1 MATEAEKVIV
11 GGLLSTLALM
21 SPVFLFHVAPE
32 FPGSFTGFL
41 FGTAAAALF
50 VLLLIYSLVKRQP
63 WVKEHVK
70 PFLPLSTLL
79 SFHVYAG
86 TIGALLALIHSGHKF
101 QSPLG
106 IVLIMLMLTVVAT
119 GFVGRYYLAQIGL
132 ELSEKQQNLT
142 LLRDRY
148 DRLVYTTNNFDNQ
161 AVVDPSG
168 ASLGHLLGAISD
180 LEFSITGQEMLKKAF
195 GRWLVVHIATAM
207 MMYAAL
213 ALHIW
218 SGIYY
223 GLRWLQ

>member
-11 GGLLSTLALM
+11 GGLLSALALM
-21 SPVFLFHVAPE
+21 VPVFLFHVAPQ

-41 FGTAAAALF
+41 FGFTATALF
-50 VLLLIYSLVKRQP
+50 VLLLLYSLIKRQP
-63 WVKEHVK
+63 WIRERLKA
-70 PFLPLSTLL
+70 FLPLSTVL

-86 TIGALLALIHSGHKF
+86 TIGALLGLIHSGHKF

-106 IVLIMLMLTVVAT
+106 ITLIVLMLTVVAT

-132 ELSEKQQNLT
+132 ELSEKQKKLT

-148 DRLVYTTNNFDNQ
+148 DSLVRAASNLENQ

-168 ASLGHLLGAISD
+168 LSLSHLIGALSD
-180 LEFSITGQEMLKKAF
+180 LEFSITAQELLRKAF
-195 GRWLVVHIATAM
+195 GRWLVVHIATAITL
-207 MMYAAL
+207 YAAL
-213 ALHIW
+213 AFHIW
-218 SGIYY
+218 SSIYY